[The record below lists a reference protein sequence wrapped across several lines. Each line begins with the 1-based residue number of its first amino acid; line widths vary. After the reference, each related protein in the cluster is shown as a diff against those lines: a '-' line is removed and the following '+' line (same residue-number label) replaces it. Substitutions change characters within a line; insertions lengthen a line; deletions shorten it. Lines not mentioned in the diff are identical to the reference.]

1 MTVTVVV
8 GSQWGDEG
16 KGKITDYLAEGARA
30 VVRYQGGNNAGH
42 TIVIGDRTHKLHL
55 LPSGILR
62 RDVLAVLGNG
72 MVIDPAVLLD
82 ELAALGG
89 DHGELLV
96 SERAHV
102 IMPYHR
108 LLDGAE
114 ERGRGG
120 AAVGTT
126 GRGIGPCYGDRAMRY
141 GVRIGDLREPSV
153 LRERLAAALPRVK
166 ALLRLYHQPAD
177 LDADALYHQAIA
189 WGEALEPYIG
199 DASLALARLRR
210 EGQQILMEGA
220 QGVHIDL
227 DHGTYPFVTSSHP
240 ISGGST
246 IGAGIPPTAI
256 ERVVGVTKAYTTRV
270 GSGPFPAELS
280 GPQGDHLR
288 EAGGEYGTTTG
299 RPRRCGWLDLV
310 MLELSHRVCGFTEL
324 AVTKLDVLGGLDE
337 VKVAVAYDTPEGRLT
352 HFPASQARLT
362 ACEPVHESLPGW
374 PALTREEWLA
384 AAQGGE
390 LPSAM
395 RDYLA
400 FISNRLG
407 VSVGLASV
415 GPERAAT
422 VELIR

>member
-1 MTVTVVV
+1 M
-8 GSQWGDEG
+8 
-16 KGKITDYLAEGARA
+16 
-30 VVRYQGGNNAGH
+30 
-42 TIVIGDRTHKLHL
+42 
-55 LPSGILR
+55 
-62 RDVLAVLGNG
+62 
-72 MVIDPAVLLD
+72 
-82 ELAALGG
+82 
-89 DHGELLV
+89 
-96 SERAHV
+96 
-102 IMPYHR
+102 
-108 LLDGAE
+108 
-114 ERGRGG
+114 
-120 AAVGTT
+120 
-126 GRGIGPCYGDRAMRY
+126 
-141 GVRIGDLREPSV
+141 
-153 LRERLAAALPRVK
+153 
-166 ALLRLYHQPAD
+166 
-177 LDADALYHQAIA
+177 
-189 WGEALEPYIG
+189 
-199 DASLALARLRR
+199 
-210 EGQQILMEGA
+210 
-220 QGVHIDL
+220 
-227 DHGTYPFVTSSHP
+227 
-240 ISGGST
+240 
-246 IGAGIPPTAI
+246 
-256 ERVVGVTKAYTTRV
+256 VGVTKAYTTRV